1 MRLGGSMYRPNSIA
15 EMDGMIE
22 ALDTYGLTAITA
34 PATWADMTDDDA
46 SAYGD
51 RARQHGIVVGEAHHR
66 PNLMHRDPG
75 MRAARVEI
83 LRRGLLKADVMGC
96 RSVTILV
103 GTVGPED
110 HLAAPHPYMFTAEA
124 RAEFREVLL
133 RAMDGLDLRHTKL
146 LIEPWTNTFFYQPAA
161 IREFLDS
168 VGHPSVG
175 LHLDQMNMVDQ
186 AHYYSTTDLI
196 NETFDL
202 LEPYIGGVHFKDVR
216 WDWHH
221 MLLKFDEVLI
231 GDGILDY
238 HTYLSR
244 AAKLD
249 PEITCYCEHLE
260 SEGDYAVNFARLH
273 RMVRELGTG
282 FLTRTPAGAADS
294 AGEPAPA
301 GAAAAAAA

>member
-1 MRLGGSMYRPNSIA
+1 MRLGGSMYRPNDVA
-15 EMDGMIE
+15 EMDAIVE

-34 PATWADMTDDDA
+34 PARWADMTDDEA
-46 SAYGD
+46 AAYGE
-51 RARQHGIVVGEAHHR
+51 RARHHGIVIGETHHR
-66 PNLMHRDPG
+66 PNLMIRDPQV
-75 MRAARVEI
+75 RAERIEI
-83 LRRGLLKADVMGC
+83 LRRGLRKADVMGC

-110 HLAAPHPYMFTAEA
+110 HLAAPHPYMFTAEC
-124 RAEFREVLL
+124 RQEFREVLL
-133 RAMDGLDLRHTKL
+133 RVMDGLDVRHTKL

-168 VGHPSVG
+168 VGHPHVG

-186 AHYYSTTDLI
+186 AHYYHTTDLI

-231 GDGILDY
+231 GDGVLDY
-238 HTYLSR
+238 RTYLSR
-244 AAKLD
+244 VAKLD
-249 PEITCYCEHLE
+249 PEIACYCEHLA

-273 RMVRELGTG
+273 RLAAELGTS
-282 FLTRTPAGAADS
+282 FLTRSPASTPAGAV
-294 AGEPAPA
+294 G
-301 GAAAAAAA
+301 